1 MKSQTERIYEVLAN
15 IRPFALTANVI
26 HFAVNDSTVEN
37 RGLPRI
43 PKVSV
48 NRALNELAKRGLVM
62 KKNKL
67 EDGGEGRKVHP
78 WRATYKEVT

>member
-48 NRALNELAKRGLVM
+48 NRALNELAKRGLEQPEVPA
-62 KKNKL
+62 L
-67 EDGGEGRKVHP
+67 PPVVEGEVEDGE
-78 WRATYKEVT
+78 